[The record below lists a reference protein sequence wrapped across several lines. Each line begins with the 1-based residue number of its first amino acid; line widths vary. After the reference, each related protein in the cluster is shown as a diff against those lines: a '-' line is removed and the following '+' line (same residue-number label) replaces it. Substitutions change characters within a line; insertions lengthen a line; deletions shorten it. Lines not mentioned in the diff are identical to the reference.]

1 MNDDAADNFTR
12 RRAQAAL
19 VKRAQCGER
28 DAFNTLVKPLCGAL
42 LGIAFVRSGGR
53 QDAEDLTQDAL
64 TKAWTHIGD
73 LHDPAT
79 FAFWLRSIL
88 YRCCATWHR
97 RPQSWPISLTEL
109 DSKNRLVDRTI
120 PPLAVLIRRE
130 RDEELRIALRAISE
144 ENRTALL
151 MSVWGE
157 CSYQEIAD
165 FTGVPLTTVEGRIY
179 RAKAQL
185 RRSLRDFGAEI
196 LSEEPRCWREKE

>member
-1 MNDDAADNFTR
+1 MNDGAADNFTR

-28 DAFNTLVKPLCGAL
+28 DAFDTLVKPLRGAL

-64 TKAWTHIGD
+64 TKAWTHIED
-73 LHDPAT
+73 LHDPVT

-88 YRCCATWHR
+88 YRCCATWYR
-97 RPQSWPISLTEL
+97 RSVRWPESLSDIAL
-109 DSKNRLVDRTI
+109 LNQPANQAL
-120 PPLAVLIRRE
+120 PPLDILLQRE
-130 RDEELRIALRAISE
+130 RDEELRVALRSISE

-151 MSVWGE
+151 MSVWGD
-157 CSYQEIAD
+157 CTYQEIAD

-185 RRSLRDFGAEI
+185 RRSLRNSNAAI
-196 LSEEPRCWREKE
+196 LIESSKRWQERA